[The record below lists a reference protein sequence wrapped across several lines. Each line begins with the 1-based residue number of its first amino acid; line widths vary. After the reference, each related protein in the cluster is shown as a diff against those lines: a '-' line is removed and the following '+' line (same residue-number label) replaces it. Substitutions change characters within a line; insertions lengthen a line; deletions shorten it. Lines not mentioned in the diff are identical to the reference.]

1 MNIQRRTLAAA
12 LLATLAGTAIAQAD
26 FPSKSVRIVVPF
38 AAAGSTDILAR
49 VMARALQAELGQS
62 FVVDNK
68 PGASGNIGAEIV
80 AKAPADGYTLLYTST
95 NLTANP
101 ALMPVPY
108 DVVRDFAPVS
118 RVAFLPLAL
127 FKSPSVQTKSLPEL
141 IALIKSQPGK
151 FNFSSSGKGGAPH
164 LAGELFKMSSGLDM
178 VHVPYNGAGPAL
190 TDVAAGQVQLTFT
203 TYTSAQ
209 ALLAAKKVD
218 AVAVANRNR
227 LATMPDTPTFD
238 ELGIKGMEIGTMN
251 GLLAPAG
258 TPPAVI
264 NKIYAALVKAGQNPE
279 FRKQFVDQGGEV
291 LLESPA
297 VFTTYVREDLN
308 RWKTLIPRIGGV
320 Q

>member
-190 TDVAAGQVQLTFT
+190 TDVAAGQVQLTFA

-264 NKIYAALVKAGQNPE
+264 NKIYAALVKAGQSPE

-308 RWKTLIPRIGGV
+308 RWKALIPKIGGL